1 MSESLPGGG
10 LSPQLRERLA
20 AQHQEIEAQTV
31 DALQQLSV
39 SCQKSVQHELR
50 TIASGMA
57 QQSALVRQSA
67 ARLWFWIGSLG
78 VGLIVSL
85 SLGSWGLAAW
95 LTSSIQRQLEVRATL
110 QREIAAQQATLRQL
124 AQQTWGVGYQETA
137 QGRFLTL
144 PVDSQ
149 PNWQLGGK
157 PAVRLSR
164 K

>member
-1 MSESLPGGG
+1 MSESLMGGG

-20 AQHQEIEAQTV
+20 AQRQEIEAQTV
-31 DALQQLSV
+31 HALQQLSV

-85 SLGSWGLAAW
+85 SLGSWGLATW
-95 LTSSIQRQLEVRATL
+95 LTSSIQR
-110 QREIAAQQATLRQL
+110 
-124 AQQTWGVGYQETA
+124 
-137 QGRFLTL
+137 
-144 PVDSQ
+144 
-149 PNWQLGGK
+149 
-157 PAVRLSR
+157 
-164 K
+164 